1 MEPEIYD
8 QYYEIAIGIGR
19 GVKQLI
25 IAIMF
30 AGLCRHFMVS
40 VKARRRVWMVGAAY
54 FAMVVVY
61 LCVPTEVHAFIVY
74 LVAIL
79 AAFLVLR
86 MLEKENRQVKFLL
99 CYIFFSVRWVASSL
113 STELTYF
120 AEVRIEEWVI
130 LRSGISQESMMRT
143 LYFIFCGAR
152 VIECVL
158 TALIVYGICKGIERM
173 FFFNRNGMEK
183 KEMLLLMLPA
193 TMGMLYFI
201 SNERNVIV
209 VLEKTDRYLSDMIPE
224 FTLMES
230 AMEMILI
237 AAIMSMLWLYQ
248 KLKQEQGKKQSDR
261 LLLQEVRSM
270 RAHVEEVERLHDG
283 LRGMRH
289 DMRNHIS
296 VLQGLMQRGAFGQA
310 QEYLDSMG
318 RSYTGETG
326 KAGAVYA
333 GKHPEENRAE
343 DAERRSEKE
352 GMEDAGRRPEGEAS
366 KHGAGKAVREPE
378 IMTGNPVTDVILAE
392 HRRRITEAG
401 VLFETDFHYP
411 DSTAVDAFDLSVI
424 LDNALTNAQ
433 EAVPRGSFI
442 RIRSFREG
450 QAYLIVIENAF
461 EGVLPGIG
469 AEGLPMTTKQPA
481 EAHGFGL
488 RHIKTVVERYHG
500 AMTIEQKGNTVCLSM
515 MLCIG

>member
-8 QYYEIAIGIGR
+8 LYYEIASGVSR
-19 GVKQLI
+19 VVKQLI
-25 IAIMF
+25 IAILF
-30 AGLCRHFMVS
+30 AGLCMHFMVNAR
-40 VKARRRVWMVGAAY
+40 ARRRVWMVGAAY
-54 FAMVVVY
+54 FVMVVVY
-61 LCVPTEVHAFIVY
+61 LCIPTEVHAFTVY

-79 AAFLVLR
+79 AAFLVLC

-120 AEVRIEEWVI
+120 AEIRIEEWVI
-130 LRSGISQESMMRT
+130 LRSGMSQESIMRT
-143 LYFIFCGAR
+143 LYFIFCGSR

-158 TALIVYGICKGIERM
+158 TALILYGICKGIERM

-193 TMGMLYFI
+193 TLGMLYFI

-209 VLEKTDRYLSDMIPE
+209 VLEKTDMYLSDIVPE

-270 RAHVEEVERLHDG
+270 RTHVEEVERLHDG

-326 KAGAVYA
+326 EAGAVNA
-333 GKHPEENRAE
+333 G
-343 DAERRSEKE
+343 
-352 GMEDAGRRPEGEAS
+352 GQPEGEAS
-366 KHGAGKAVREPE
+366 KYGADQAEQQSE

-433 EAVPRGSFI
+433 EAAPQGSFI

-461 EGVLPGIG
+461 EGTLPGIG
-469 AEGLPMTTKQPA
+469 AEGLPMTTKRPA

-515 MLCIG
+515 MLCVG